1 MESIRFIGT
10 SICITAVVAS
20 IFSMLVPD
28 SRLDKVLKFAIS
40 LFFLTGL
47 VSPFLSGGLDFHV
60 DLAPAQSSASVERM
74 EDAVQTQFVALAQ
87 RRVESAVE
95 EVLRQEGL
103 PVRKVETVIHID
115 GSGGISIT
123 NVKVSPGESITAAQA
138 EQIKEVVKR
147 ETGIHP
153 EVLPS

>member
-1 MESIRFIGT
+1 MESIRLIGT
-10 SICITAVVAS
+10 SICFTAVVAS

-60 DLAPAQSSASVERM
+60 DLAPAQSTASAERM
-74 EDAVQTQFVALAQ
+74 EEAVQAQFAALAQ
-87 RRVESAVE
+87 RRVESAVA

-103 PVRKVETVIHID
+103 PVRKVETAIHID
-115 GSGGISIT
+115 ESDGISIT
-123 NVKVSPGESITAAQA
+123 NVKVSPGELITPAQA
-138 EQIKEVVKR
+138 EQIKAVVKR
-147 ETGIHP
+147 ETGIFP